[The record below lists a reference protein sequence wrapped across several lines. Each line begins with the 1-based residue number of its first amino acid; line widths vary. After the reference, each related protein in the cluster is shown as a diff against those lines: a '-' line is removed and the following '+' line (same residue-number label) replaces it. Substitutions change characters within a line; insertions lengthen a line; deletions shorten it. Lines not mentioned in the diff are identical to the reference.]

1 MNKDLHSSYVVR
13 FIWIR
18 QVGPRKWKID
28 KLTKTFCREMHLLAD
43 NAFQKLL
50 KIKIKQLYFEK
61 NYKKDEK
68 FVQGNGLDPG

>member
-1 MNKDLHSSYVVR
+1 M
-13 FIWIR
+13 I
-18 QVGPRKWKID
+18 KID

-43 NAFQKLL
+43 NTFQKLL